1 MSPSIYYTITA
12 LKVLVTKKL
21 LVYTHIKMNFSGRT
35 ENLSNVLSFTQM
47 KWEFIKR
54 RMAKV
59 EERVECRGRRQSL
72 RQLIRRLFDF
82 FFSCAL
88 WLFSVSKWRQK
99 AAINKDKKHRQT
111 DTHKHRL
118 TVHCLYKHMIDP
130 EAKPK
135 LPTQLLN

>member
-21 LVYTHIKMNFSGRT
+21 FVYTHIKMNFSGRT

-72 RQLIRRLFDF
+72 RRLIRRLFDIF
-82 FFSCAL
+82 FP
-88 WLFSVSKWRQK
+88 V
-99 AAINKDKKHRQT
+99 
-111 DTHKHRL
+111 
-118 TVHCLYKHMIDP
+118 LYGYF
-130 EAKPK
+130 
-135 LPTQLLN
+135 L